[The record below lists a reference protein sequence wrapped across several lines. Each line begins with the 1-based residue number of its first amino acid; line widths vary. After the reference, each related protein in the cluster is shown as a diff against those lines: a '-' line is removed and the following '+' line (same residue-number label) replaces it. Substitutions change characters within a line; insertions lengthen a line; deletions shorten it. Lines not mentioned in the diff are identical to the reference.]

1 MIPNTDERD
10 QYHEQQRLSLWGPT
24 KIHHAPKKIAII
36 GTAIIILLAGAL
48 AITGYYIVAHPRAVV
63 VVSPLNP

>member
-24 KIHHAPKKIAII
+24 KIHPAPKKIAII
-36 GTAIIILLAGAL
+36 GTAIILLLFGAL
-48 AITGYYIVAHPRAVV
+48 AITGYYIVAHPRAAELVT
-63 VVSPLNP
+63 PLNP